1 MQGFCSIFF
10 HTPLRT
16 QIPPQTPKIKG
27 LRLTTSIT
35 QFTLSKVANAKG
47 RSHDARMSIFRTLL
61 ALAFILIFSSCA
73 SSTNSSKAKNDP
85 LEGTYRLVQFNV
97 TSIPTQVDVML
108 RISGDTIS
116 GQGPVNQWFGQ
127 IADGKISGLISTRQ
141 AGPQQLMN
149 LEYQLLST
157 LEGSKLKL
165 DGKTGIRFTNSKSSG
180 FAEFQ
185 RIELKGSR

>member
-1 MQGFCSIFF
+1 MVTI
-10 HTPLRT
+10 L
-16 QIPPQTPKIKG
+16 
-27 LRLTTSIT
+27 
-35 QFTLSKVANAKG
+35 QFTLSKVANAKEG
-47 RSHDARMSIFRTLL
+47 SHDEEMLTFRTFL
-61 ALAFILIFSSCA
+61 ALASILIFSSCA
-73 SSTNSSKAKNDP
+73 SSTDSSKTSNNP
-85 LEGTYRLVQFNV
+85 LDGTYRLMQFNE
-97 TSIPTQVDVML
+97 TSIPGQVNVML
-108 RISGDTIS
+108 RIAGDTIS

-127 IADGKISGLISTRQ
+127 IADGKVTGLISTRK

-185 RIELKGSR
+185 KVEPKSAR